1 MIDVKE
7 AAAKISRRNGPG
19 ALIVNADD
27 WGCDRET
34 TNKTADCVSRGSVSA
49 VSAMVY
55 MQDSERAAAI
65 ARERGIDCGLHL
77 NFTTGY
83 SAASVSSR
91 LVKHQNRT
99 SGYLRRNP
107 FARVFY
113 HPGLAHDF
121 EYVVAAQI
129 DEYRRLYGADPQRI
143 DGHHH
148 MQLCA
153 NVVFGK
159 LLPAGTLVRRNF
171 SFAPGEK
178 SCLNLFYRMM
188 LDKRLSRRHKL
199 VDFLF
204 PLEPVEETVRLE
216 RIIRLAQE
224 FVVELETHPIN
235 PNEYDFLM
243 HSEKLNCQA
252 GPLATSSI
260 PR

>member
-7 AAAKISRRNGPG
+7 AAAKISRNGPG

-34 TNKTADCVSRGSVSA
+34 TDKTADCVSRGSVSA
-49 VSAMVY
+49 VSAMVL

-99 SGYLRRNP
+99 STYLRRNP

-113 HPGLAHDF
+113 HPRLAHDF

-129 DEYRRLYGADPQRI
+129 DEYRRLYGADPQRL

-148 MQLCA
+148 MHLCA

-159 LLPAGTLVRRNF
+159 LLPAGSLVRRNF
-171 SFAPGEK
+171 SLSQDARQAPE
-178 SCLNLFYRMM
+178 SQ
-188 LDKRLSRRHKL
+188 
-199 VDFLF
+199 
-204 PLEPVEETVRLE
+204 
-216 RIIRLAQE
+216 A
-224 FVVELETHPIN
+224 
-235 PNEYDFLM
+235 
-243 HSEKLNCQA
+243 QA
-252 GPLATSSI
+252 GGLLISAGACGRNRTAGANRHISPGICCRVGNTSH
-260 PR
+260 